1 MKRLFALALIPLVS
15 GCQLLSDAIN
25 PGDSN
30 LELQVASTIPT
41 FQYLIPGDTSWQ
53 SVPSVSLTGELTV
66 KDALGTV
73 LGAGAINPSGVSSLK
88 TKPGGQTLFGVLRSN
103 QVIAEARQEI
113 TPGQG
118 ASKVSL
124 TFHAII
130 SRVVFPPISDTVK
143 AGSTVNLPFWVFGPL
158 YRVAGVGAFTA
169 NASVSGS
176 GELVAG
182 DSQTVQI
189 RVNSEAAPG
198 SKVNVFLTVRSN
210 NPQSPTQA
218 STSLV
223 LTVGQ

>member
-1 MKRLFALALIPLVS
+1 MKRLFALALIPLIS
-15 GCQLLSDAIN
+15 GCQLLSDTIS

-30 LELQVASTIPT
+30 LELQVTSSLPS

-53 SVPSVSLTGELTV
+53 TVPRVSLTGELTV
-66 KDALGTV
+66 KDAFGTV
-73 LGAGAINPSGVSSLK
+73 LGAGAINAGGVSSLK

-113 TPGQG
+113 VPGQG
-118 ASKVSL
+118 ASAVNL

-130 SRVVFPPISDTVK
+130 SRVVFPPSSETVT

-158 YRVAGVGAFTA
+158 YRVSGVGAFGA
-169 NASVSGS
+169 NASVSGV
-176 GELVAG
+176 GELVAS

-189 RVNSEAAPG
+189 RVNSQATPG